1 VLEFYGVAAAL
12 AAGALLLLL
21 LPPWRRRDMSG
32 ESHLDWLLIR
42 RRELAE
48 EPAETQQQLELDAE
62 LRLLDEGVVGSAEST
77 EVGTASRPTRWLS
90 AVVVIVVLLLPTLL
104 YWQLGA
110 LEDLRITRALEN
122 LEGSSPEAFDALIRD
137 IEARSSARPGNVEY
151 LSLLGEYYTAQNNH
165 LLALETYEALLEQ
178 FPQSPELLARAAQ
191 AEYLSGERTLSAQAR
206 TRAEAALAI
215 DPGQRSALGTLGI
228 AAFEA
233 SDYALAVQY
242 WERLLITENP
252 GTPGYQMLSRI
263 LAEAR
268 QRGGLEAGENV
279 SPSGPVPGSVGV
291 DVLVSAPLGAAV
303 TGTVFVLARPAGSEQ
318 RMPVAVVRRDA
329 TDLPLKVR
337 LDDASSMAG
346 QKVSTLAALDIE
358 VQVSPSWQPG
368 LDNAA
373 WWAGAESVSASES
386 AAISLELAPR
396 TP

>member
-1 VLEFYGVAAAL
+1 
-12 AAGALLLLL
+12 
-21 LPPWRRRDMSG
+21 
-32 ESHLDWLLIR
+32 
-42 RRELAE
+42 
-48 EPAETQQQLELDAE
+48 
-62 LRLLDEGVVGSAEST
+62 
-77 EVGTASRPTRWLS
+77 
-90 AVVVIVVLLLPTLL
+90 
-104 YWQLGA
+104 
-110 LEDLRITRALEN
+110 
-122 LEGSSPEAFDALIRD
+122 
-137 IEARSSARPGNVEY
+137 
-151 LSLLGEYYTAQNNH
+151 
-165 LLALETYEALLEQ
+165 
-178 FPQSPELLARAAQ
+178 
-191 AEYLSGERTLSAQAR
+191 
-206 TRAEAALAI
+206 
-215 DPGQRSALGTLGI
+215 
-228 AAFEA
+228 
-233 SDYALAVQY
+233 
-242 WERLLITENP
+242 LITENP

-358 VQVSPSWQPG
+358 VQVSPSGQPG

>member
-1 VLEFYGVAAAL
+1 
-12 AAGALLLLL
+12 
-21 LPPWRRRDMSG
+21 MSG

-77 EVGTASRPTRWLS
+77 EVGTASRSTRWLS

-215 DPGQRSALGTLGI
+215 DPRQRSALGTLGI

-358 VQVSPSWQPG
+358 VQVSPSGQPG